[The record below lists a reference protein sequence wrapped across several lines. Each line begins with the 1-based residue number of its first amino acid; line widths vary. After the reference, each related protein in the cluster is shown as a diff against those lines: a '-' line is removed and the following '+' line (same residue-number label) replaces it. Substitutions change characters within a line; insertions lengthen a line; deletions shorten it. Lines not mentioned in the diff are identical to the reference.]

1 MALSEKTIIFLP
13 RSRISFGF
21 SGNGGLFPH
30 GIRGLRGVRRICGLF
45 LLLFK
50 KTVEKGEETFLF
62 LFPHR

>member
-21 SGNGGLFPH
+21 SGNGGLF
-30 GIRGLRGVRRICGLF
+30 

>member
-30 GIRGLRGVRRICGLF
+30 GVRRICGLF